1 MLVSYFRYCT
11 EILALL
17 PFTSPDEP
25 LYLIYA
31 INRIIQ
37 VRAGVLEAKLKALS
51 VHLSQRV
58 APRENG
64 IVKEDPSSYSFPYE
78 MTSMDLSRT
87 IHQEPASEAVSNHMS
102 SVDLNGTTQ
111 EDLADQSVLNQN
123 NMDGMGSGDSSGIIS
138 KDDELKIQVV
148 FELIICVLFY
158 TLQMFIV
165 LLESILNVQLGSFY
179 NLLVRKKKENP
190 LILLVCIAAQ
200 DFKLV

>member
-1 MLVSYFRYCT
+1 MLVSYCRYCT

-58 APRENG
+58 ASRENG
-64 IVKEDPSSYSFPYE
+64 IFKEDPSSCSFPYE
-78 MTSMDLSRT
+78 MASMDLSRA

-102 SVDLNGTTQ
+102 SVDLNGKAQ
-111 EDLADQSVLNQN
+111 EDLDEQSVLNQN
-123 NMDGMGSGDSSGIIS
+123 CIDGMGSGDSRGIS
-138 KDDELKIQVV
+138 KDDELIIQVG

-158 TLQMFIV
+158 TPQMSIAF
-165 LLESILNVQLGSFY
+165 LESILNVCLGSFY
-179 NLLVRKKKENP
+179 NLPMRKKKEN
-190 LILLVCIAAQ
+190 LLKLLVCIAAQ